1 MRNSFTLDC
10 RDKLTLEDGSTCVF
24 MKNTAFRHL
33 PCFNLYDSSGALV
46 VKCRM
51 IGKLFSHL
59 SFTDARGRELATIR
73 FKWALP
79 ILHLPDGSKTELS
92 FFQHQGTEFCPEAEV
107 ELFGSTLCCSDG
119 LFSMDASGEAEQPDL
134 LKALLCFCLQFPKTR
149 EKEIERGIYLVALNS
164 AVAMLLGALAWAHVC
179 SM

>member
-33 PCFNLYDSSGALV
+33 PCFNLYDSSGVLV

-79 ILHLPDGSKTELS
+79 VLHLPDGSKVELN
-92 FFQHQGTEFCPEAEV
+92 FFRHMGADFLPKASV
-107 ELFGSTLCCSDG
+107 ELFGSTINSSDG
-119 LFSMDASGEAEQPDL
+119 VFSFCEDMEADKQGL
-134 LKALLCFCLQFPKTR
+134 INAILCFCRQYPEVRKRDF
-149 EKEIERGIYLVALNS
+149 ERVARDFQLLEVAL
-164 AVAMLLGALAWAHVC
+164 VVILLCYVLFK
-179 SM
+179 M